1 MNLLHREFDR
11 EKIPRYS
18 FEVYATDGG
27 LYGPR
32 SESVR
37 VEITVKDINDNHPV
51 FTQYP
56 YRQEISQDLGVNQR
70 VLQVSAAD
78 ADEEDNGRLRYS
90 FSTASQYFKIDS
102 VSGEVKTRSLLGPA
116 AADVHRLN
124 VLAVDLGSPAK
135 SSTGLVEIRV
145 GSALGGILRFTN
157 LTYNVHIME
166 GAQYGE
172 QLMRVQAKFISS
184 QGSGVIAYSFATGN
198 EENIFQI
205 HPDTG
210 NITVNEGAKLDFE
223 TNPRLRLIVVA
234 TANSAYDYTT
244 VWVNL
249 KDRND
254 NAPKFTQQRYTSS
267 TYEGNSR
274 GTYVAQVIATDL
286 DEGENGRVT
295 YSIAN
300 GNTHNAFV
308 IDPPETGIV
317 KTNIILDREIVS
329 TYRLE
334 IEAIDGG
341 RNPLSAICY
350 LKVQIIDVN
359 DNSPFFPSYPPVNI
373 REGIEKGSVILE
385 VTANDRDLTPELQYM
400 FAPNGNPSDA
410 FSIDRYS
417 GKMTVA
423 KKLDHEVM
431 PVYHLLVLVRV
442 LE

>member
-1 MNLLHREFDR
+1 MSFREFDR
-11 EKIPRYS
+11 EKIAHYS

-37 VEITVKDINDNHPV
+37 VEVTVKDINDNFPV

-70 VLQVSAAD
+70 VLQVSATDTD
-78 ADEEDNGRLRYS
+78 ADDNGRIRYS
-90 FSTASQYFKIDS
+90 FSTASQFFKIDS
-102 VSGEVKTRSLLGPA
+102 TTGVVKTRSLLGPA
-116 AADVHRLN
+116 AAEVHRLN
-124 VLAVDLGSPAK
+124 VLAVDQGSPAK
-135 SSTGLVEIRV
+135 SSTGLVEIHV

-157 LTYNVHIME
+157 LTYNVHITE
-166 GAQYGE
+166 GARFGE
-172 QLMRVQAKFISS
+172 HLTRVQARFISN
-184 QGSGVIAYSFATGN
+184 QGSGLIAYSFASGN
-198 EENIFQI
+198 EDNIFMI
-205 HPDTG
+205 HQDTG
-210 NITVNEGAKLDFE
+210 NITVNEGSKLDFE

-249 KDRND
+249 KDSND

-286 DEGENGRVT
+286 DTGENGRVT
-295 YSIAN
+295 YSITS

-341 RNPLSAICY
+341 RNPLSAICT

-359 DNSPFFPSYPPVNI
+359 DNSPFFPAYPPVNI
-373 REGIEKGSVILE
+373 HEGAFQPVNSSCNVIFLSS
-385 VTANDRDLTPELQYM
+385 Q
-400 FAPNGNPSDA
+400 
-410 FSIDRYS
+410 
-417 GKMTVA
+417 
-423 KKLDHEVM
+423 
-431 PVYHLLVLVRV
+431 VLKRAA
-442 LE
+442 LS